1 MPAWIEVRGGAAQER
16 IPWQGRLRLGAPP
29 CEVVAPSPEGGE
41 LHLWSEPA
49 RLVFVG
55 AGGLVLLNGRAVE
68 EAPLSDGDTIQWG
81 GLVVVVHPPAVLE
94 ELAPEPTA
102 AAAPKAGS
110 GPGLQPKGAS
120 AASSAGP
127 PAASSAVPP
136 AAPSPPRSAPS
147 AGSGSAG
154 SQASQRLLAGLA
166 AECGVGDK
174 AAIKRWQA
182 AVLRGEWDPD
192 TAAREILQGTD
203 PAAPALLE
211 RASRVQRDLLMSAF
225 QRGMRGAARKARG
238 AARGGSA
245 FVVANVVAVSV
256 YSLLVAALAVLLRAR
271 YGWSLDGGIDGL
283 LELVS
288 GLFGGS

>member
-1 MPAWIEVRGGAAQER
+1 MQAWIEVRGGAAQER
-16 IPWQGRLRLGAPP
+16 IPWQGRLRLGAAP

-68 EAPLSDGDTIQWG
+68 EAPLTEGDTIQWG
-81 GLVVVVHPPAVLE
+81 GLVVVVHPPAALE
-94 ELAPEPTA
+94 ELAPEPAPVTPKSSGRPG
-102 AAAPKAGS
+102 AAAPATAMSTQGRGPS
-110 GPGLQPKGAS
+110 GAPA
-120 AASSAGP
+120 AGP
-127 PAASSAVPP
+127 EAA
-136 AAPSPPRSAPS
+136 
-147 AGSGSAG
+147 GGG
-154 SQASQRLLAGLA
+154 QASQRLLAGLA
-166 AECGVGDK
+166 AECGLGDK
-174 AAIKRWQA
+174 AAVKRWQA

-203 PAAPALLE
+203 PGAAALLE

-283 LELVS
+283 LELVG
-288 GLFGGS
+288 GLFGAS

>member
-1 MPAWIEVRGGAAQER
+1 MQAWIEVRGGAAQER
-16 IPWQGRLRLGAPP
+16 IPWQGRLRLGAAP
-29 CEVVAPSPEGGE
+29 CEVVAPSPDGGE

-55 AGGLVLLNGRAVE
+55 SGGLVLLNGRAVE
-68 EAPLSDGDTIQWG
+68 EAPLNEGDTIQWG
-81 GLVVVVHPPAVLE
+81 GLVVVVHPPAALE
-94 ELAPEPTA
+94 ELAPEPAPPASRPVGRPGSTA
-102 AAAPKAGS
+102 AAPVAAAS
-110 GPGLQPKGAS
+110 TS
-120 AASSAGP
+120 AAQ
-127 PAASSAVPP
+127 AASRPP
-136 AAPSPPRSAPS
+136 VS
-147 AGSGSAG
+147 SGG

-166 AECGVGDK
+166 AECGMGDK
-174 AAIKRWQA
+174 AAVKRWQA

-192 TAAREILQGTD
+192 AAAREILQGTD
-203 PAAPALLE
+203 PEAAALLE

-283 LELVS
+283 LELVG

>member
-1 MPAWIEVRGGAAQER
+1 M
-16 IPWQGRLRLGAPP
+16 
-29 CEVVAPSPEGGE
+29 
-41 LHLWSEPA
+41 
-49 RLVFVG
+49 
-55 AGGLVLLNGRAVE
+55 
-68 EAPLSDGDTIQWG
+68 
-81 GLVVVVHPPAVLE
+81 
-94 ELAPEPTA
+94 
-102 AAAPKAGS
+102 
-110 GPGLQPKGAS
+110 
-120 AASSAGP
+120 
-127 PAASSAVPP
+127 
-136 AAPSPPRSAPS
+136 
-147 AGSGSAG
+147 
-154 SQASQRLLAGLA
+154 
-166 AECGVGDK
+166 GDK

>member
-102 AAAPKAGS
+102 AVAPKAG
-110 GPGLQPKGAS
+110 GGTGLQPKGAP
-120 AASSAGP
+120 AAP
-127 PAASSAVPP
+127 PAASPAPP
-136 AAPSPPRSAPS
+136 A
-147 AGSGSAG
+147 GSASG
-154 SQASQRLLAGLA
+154 AGQASQRLLAGLA